1 MDTYREKD
9 NQAKLR
15 ESDKIKVISDMSAAL
30 AHQIRNSLNA
40 ILLIIEAF
48 SQEIGTKPE
57 YDPYF
62 EHLKTQIDRLSRL
75 MGNLIEIG
83 DSIKNI
89 QLLRIS
95 ISELFSS
102 LISSWYQMDFSTDH
116 KVELVLQPDC
126 QGVFAMADS
135 LRLQRAFLNIF
146 KNATRNSPNGS
157 RIQLIVT
164 KCDNR
169 TLIVKITDL
178 GNEISEEGLKKF
190 FDLFYCIR
198 NDNLGLILSKHI
210 IYAHGGNISI
220 YNNEPPPGY
229 TVEIQL
235 PLLEEGLS

>member
-1 MDTYREKD
+1 MDTYRERD

-15 ESDKIKVISDMSAAL
+15 ESDKIKAISEMSAAL

-40 ILLIIEAF
+40 ILVIIEAF
-48 SQEIGTKPE
+48 SQEIGEKPE
-57 YDPYF
+57 YNPYF

-95 ISELFSS
+95 IPELFSS

-116 KVELVLQPDC
+116 KVELVLHPDC
-126 QGVFAMADS
+126 QGIFVMADS
-135 LRLQRAFLNIF
+135 LRLQRAFLNIL
-146 KNATRNSPNGS
+146 KNAIQNSPNGS

-164 KCDNR
+164 KYDNR
-169 TLIVKITDL
+169 TLIVKITNL
-178 GNEISEEGLKKF
+178 GNERSEEGLKKF
-190 FDLFYCIR
+190 FDLFYCIK
-198 NDNLGLILSKHI
+198 NDSFGLIFSKHI
-210 IYAHGGNISI
+210 IYAHGGDIWI
-220 YNNEPPPGY
+220 YPNEPSPGY

-235 PLLEEGLS
+235 PLSEEGLS